1 MKQRTFFTTLI
12 AIVLLA
18 AVIAAGLHA
27 VFTVAYVRAS
37 FRTNSPEGE
46 AAAQQLKE
54 RLNTYLGSS
63 STFLDLGE
71 VRATAESD
79 PRFKVVSLE
88 KRLPSAIEVVIEERR
103 AAFAS
108 PSEEGFDL
116 IDGEGVRIGAA
127 ASAEDYVLLAGD
139 FSVTYQGIAAQGAYL
154 PELLGVYAAFS
165 EVLGE
170 PRANFV
176 SVSLEASGVASSTR
190 FDRFRFAS
198 REGVE
203 IVIWDPASAPAELGK
218 VAAEAYLSLGDAQ
231 RVRGNILVQR
241 TASGGVSAEYVSSL

>member
-1 MKQRTFFTTLI
+1 MKKH
-12 AIVLLA
+12 VLLFLLTA
-18 AVIAAGLHA
+18 PPYGAFLLIGEYL
-27 VFTVAYVRAS
+27 
-37 FRTNSPEGE
+37 FRSGV
-46 AAAQQLKE
+46 
-54 RLNTYLGSS
+54 NT
-63 STFLDLGE
+63 
-71 VRATAESD
+71 A
-79 PRFKVVSLE
+79 
-88 KRLPSAIEVVIEERR
+88 LPFFGWLLLLMV
-103 AAFAS
+103 
-108 PSEEGFDL
+108 L
-116 IDGEGVRIGAA
+116 GAA

-154 PELLGVYAAFS
+154 PELLGVYAALS

-218 VAAEAYLSLGDAQ
+218 AAAEAYLSLGDAQ

>member
-103 AAFAS
+103 AAF
-108 PSEEGFDL
+108 EGQQFLVRAVARSLGEHADL
-116 IDGEGVRIGAA
+116 FAVFQIAQRGHDRLRVLPVPRDGDGLHLAA
-127 ASAEDYVLLAGD
+127 HKGQKTVAIQLL
-139 FSVTYQGIAAQGAYL
+139 FSDEMH
-154 PELLGVYAAFS
+154 P
-165 EVLGE
+165 VLGGAGHVRDVPQAVMVADE
-170 PRANFV
+170 HARPRADLFLADQLEREQQLRHGAHHALQK
-176 SVSLEASGVASSTR
+176 SVR
-190 FDRFRFAS
+190 
-198 REGVE
+198 
-203 IVIWDPASAPAELGK
+203 
-218 VAAEAYLSLGDAQ
+218 
-231 RVRGNILVQR
+231 
-241 TASGGVSAEYVSSL
+241 